1 MMLDADPAS
10 GASREEE
17 PCALGAGTHAA
28 GGHLRVL
35 MLDLV
40 LKDQAACSLDAV
52 ARAVDPD
59 AAEMAGDVV
68 CKLEDCLLYTSR
80 CV

>member
-28 GGHLRVL
+28 GVKKLFQMQISYMLQHIRVAII
-35 MLDLV
+35 
-40 LKDQAACSLDAV
+40 QAIMISAKMCTH
-52 ARAVDPD
+52 
-59 AAEMAGDVV
+59 G
-68 CKLEDCLLYTSR
+68 
-80 CV
+80 